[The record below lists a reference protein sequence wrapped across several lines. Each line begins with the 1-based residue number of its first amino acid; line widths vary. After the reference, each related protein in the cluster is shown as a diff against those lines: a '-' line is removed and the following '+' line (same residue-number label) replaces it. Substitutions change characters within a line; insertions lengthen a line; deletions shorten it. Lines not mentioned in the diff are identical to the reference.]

1 MNAKISSRIFAMCL
15 EGVMKVPLKLTFLNF
30 SLSILIHQKLS
41 KTGNVGQSDITNRH
55 FYHKALFIAFASIYI
70 LPIRLFSSLSFYS
83 SKILRIRYSFNLN
96 WIVFTYVNWIVY
108 TDVILPFYDV
118 KCGRRKWTKKAEKLY
133 FGRPLQFNVNIFFLF
148 FFFARKLI
156 ANYMR

>member
-1 MNAKISSRIFAMCL
+1 
-15 EGVMKVPLKLTFLNF
+15 MKVPLKSTFLNF

-41 KTGNVGQSDITNRH
+41 KTGNVGQSDITNCH
-55 FYHKALFIAFASIYI
+55 FYHKALFIAFASISI
-70 LPIRLFSSLSFYS
+70 LPIRLNFSSLSFYS

-118 KCGRRKWTKKAEKLY
+118 KCGRRKWTKKAEKVY
-133 FGRPLQFNVNIFFLF
+133 FGRPLLVQCQYFLSVL
-148 FFFARKLI
+148 FFARKLI